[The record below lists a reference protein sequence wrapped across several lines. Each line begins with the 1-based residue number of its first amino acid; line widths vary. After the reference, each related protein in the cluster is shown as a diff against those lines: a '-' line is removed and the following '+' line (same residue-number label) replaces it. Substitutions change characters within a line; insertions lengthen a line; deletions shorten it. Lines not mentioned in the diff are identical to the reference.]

1 MVVSPIME
9 PGACLC
15 VQQIVSHGV
24 SMTET
29 TFFADPLSF
38 IILVILLIVLLP
50 IVLWLGITL
59 LWVGAGLIAGAFVY
73 FFVLNLFGIPLLATA
88 AGIAVAILIWASLL
102 R

>member
-1 MVVSPIME
+1 MW
-9 PGACLC
+9 
-15 VQQIVSHGV
+15 V

-29 TFFADPLSF
+29 TFFADPFSF
-38 IILVILLIVLLP
+38 IILLILLIVLLP

-59 LWVGAGLIAGAFVY
+59 LWVGAGLLAGAFVY
-73 FFVLNLFGIPLLATA
+73 FFVLYLFGIPPLATA